1 VEGKNRN
8 HITLSVATIYVPE
21 IYIKAYRISQIS
33 HAMQALALKE
43 NFDTLK
49 TSILDI

>member
-8 HITLSVATIYVPE
+8 DTTLSVVTTYAPE
-21 IYIKAYRISQIS
+21 NYIKAYRISQIS

-43 NFDTLK
+43 TLTLLK
-49 TSILDI
+49 DPY